1 MRSMCCLVVDLWD
14 RSVLYEVDWINCAR
28 GMVDLISV
36 IILLRSWNDIPLPVG
51 FRHRGRP
58 WHVNPEAVIEDR
70 RVWSNRIESNRL
82 SPCRSALDVIASFT
96 TPVDIVSMHN
106 LFLQEVVNGMVH
118 VHVMYVCNPYVICES
133 RFMSAGW
140 SLGAVIL
147 LYNDLR
153 VGFSM

>member
-1 MRSMCCLVVDLWD
+1 MVGIHVRIVDEIYVFGTPVDVV
-14 RSVLYEVDWINCAR
+14 
-28 GMVDLISV
+28 
-36 IILLRSWNDIPLPVG
+36 
-51 FRHRGRP
+51 
-58 WHVNPEAVIEDR
+58 
-70 RVWSNRIESNRL
+70 
-82 SPCRSALDVIASFT
+82 ASFT
-96 TPVDIVSMHN
+96 MPVDIVSMHN

>member
-1 MRSMCCLVVDLWD
+1 MTRKS
-14 RSVLYEVDWINCAR
+14 R
-28 GMVDLISV
+28 G
-36 IILLRSWNDIPLPVG
+36 G
-51 FRHRGRP
+51 
-58 WHVNPEAVIEDR
+58 DR
-70 RVWSNRIESNRL
+70 RSKSLIESEQWSESMSGPPA
-82 SPCRSALDVIASFT
+82 SPCHSALDVVASFT
-96 TPVDIVSMHN
+96 TPVDIVSMHS

-133 RFMSAGW
+133 RFLSAGW

>member
-1 MRSMCCLVVDLWD
+1 MVGIHVRIVDEIYVFGKIAG
-14 RSVLYEVDWINCAR
+14 RFPHPR
-28 GMVDLISV
+28 GALP
-36 IILLRSWNDIPLPVG
+36 LRSPP
-51 FRHRGRP
+51 
-58 WHVNPEAVIEDR
+58 A
-70 RVWSNRIESNRL
+70 RL
-82 SPCRSALDVIASFT
+82 AGPSASPCRSALDVVASFT
-96 TPVDIVSMHN
+96 TPVYIVSMHN

-133 RFMSAGW
+133 WFLSAGW

>member
-1 MRSMCCLVVDLWD
+1 MVGIHVRIVDEIY
-14 RSVLYEVDWINCAR
+14 VFGKIA
-28 GMVDLISV
+28 
-36 IILLRSWNDIPLPVG
+36 
-51 FRHRGRP
+51 GRCP
-58 WHVNPEAVIEDR
+58 HT
-70 RVWSNRIESNRL
+70 RIAGPPA
-82 SPCRSALDVIASFT
+82 SPCHSALDVVASFT

-133 RFMSAGW
+133 RFLSAGW

>member
-1 MRSMCCLVVDLWD
+1 MVEIHVRIIDEIYVFGKIVGHCPHP
-14 RSVLYEVDWINCAR
+14 R
-28 GMVDLISV
+28 GALP
-36 IILLRSWNDIPLPVG
+36 LRSPPAI
-51 FRHRGRP
+51 
-58 WHVNPEAVIEDR
+58 
-70 RVWSNRIESNRL
+70 RL
-82 SPCRSALDVIASFT
+82 AGPPASPCRSALDVVASFT

-133 RFMSAGW
+133 RFLSAGW

>member
-1 MRSMCCLVVDLWD
+1 MRSTFLEKLSGAT
-14 RSVLYEVDWINCAR
+14 RPAR
-28 GMVDLISV
+28 GASP
-36 IILLRSWNDIPLPVG
+36 SIPT
-51 FRHRGRP
+51 RYM
-58 WHVNPEAVIEDR
+58 
-70 RVWSNRIESNRL
+70 S
-82 SPCRSALDVIASFT
+82 SPCRSALDVVASFT
-96 TPVDIVSMHN
+96 TPVDIVYMHN

-133 RFMSAGW
+133 RFLSAGW

>member
-1 MRSMCCLVVDLWD
+1 MRSTF
-14 RSVLYEVDWINCAR
+14 SEKSSGAAR
-28 GMVDLISV
+28 TREG
-36 IILLRSWNDIPLPVG
+36 PP
-51 FRHRGRP
+51 
-58 WHVNPEAVIEDR
+58 A
-70 RVWSNRIESNRL
+70 
-82 SPCRSALDVIASFT
+82 SPCRSALDVVASFT

-133 RFMSAGW
+133 RFLSAGW

-153 VGFSM
+153 VGFSL

>member
-1 MRSMCCLVVDLWD
+1 
-14 RSVLYEVDWINCAR
+14 
-28 GMVDLISV
+28 
-36 IILLRSWNDIPLPVG
+36 
-51 FRHRGRP
+51 
-58 WHVNPEAVIEDR
+58 
-70 RVWSNRIESNRL
+70 
-82 SPCRSALDVIASFT
+82 
-96 TPVDIVSMHN
+96 MHN

-133 RFMSAGW
+133 RFLLAGW

>member
-1 MRSMCCLVVDLWD
+1 
-14 RSVLYEVDWINCAR
+14 
-28 GMVDLISV
+28 MVGIHV
-36 IILLRSWNDIPLPVG
+36 RIIDEICVFGKSL
-51 FRHRGRP
+51 
-58 WHVNPEAVIEDR
+58 
-70 RVWSNRIESNRL
+70 IESGL
-82 SPCRSALDVIASFT
+82 PASPCRSALDVVASFT

-133 RFMSAGW
+133 WFLSAGW

-147 LYNDLR
+147 LYNNLR

>member
-1 MRSMCCLVVDLWD
+1 MTRKS
-14 RSVLYEVDWINCAR
+14 R
-28 GMVDLISV
+28 G
-36 IILLRSWNDIPLPVG
+36 G
-51 FRHRGRP
+51 
-58 WHVNPEAVIEDR
+58 DR
-70 RVWSNRIESNRL
+70 RSKSLIESEQWPA
-82 SPCRSALDVIASFT
+82 SPCRSALDVVASFT
-96 TPVDIVSMHN
+96 TLVDIVSMHN

-133 RFMSAGW
+133 RFLSAGW

>member
-1 MRSMCCLVVDLWD
+1 MVGIHVRIVDEIY
-14 RSVLYEVDWINCAR
+14 VF
-28 GMVDLISV
+28 GK
-36 IILLRSWNDIPLPVG
+36 II
-51 FRHRGRP
+51 GRCQP
-58 WHVNPEAVIEDR
+58 PA
-70 RVWSNRIESNRL
+70 
-82 SPCRSALDVIASFT
+82 SPCRSALDVVASFT

-133 RFMSAGW
+133 RFLSAGW

>member
-1 MRSMCCLVVDLWD
+1 MTRKSGC
-14 RSVLYEVDWINCAR
+14 
-28 GMVDLISV
+28 G
-36 IILLRSWNDIPLPVG
+36 
-51 FRHRGRP
+51 
-58 WHVNPEAVIEDR
+58 DR
-70 RVWSNRIESNRL
+70 RSKSLVESESGSDLGNIVLSDDEIHVRTADEICVFRNSGPPA
-82 SPCRSALDVIASFT
+82 SPCRSALDVVVSFT

-133 RFMSAGW
+133 WFLSAGW

-153 VGFSM
+153 VIFSM

>member
-1 MRSMCCLVVDLWD
+1 MVGIHVRFVDD
-14 RSVLYEVDWINCAR
+14 IYVFGKIVGRCPHPR
-28 GMVDLISV
+28 GALP
-36 IILLRSWNDIPLPVG
+36 LRSP
-51 FRHRGRP
+51 
-58 WHVNPEAVIEDR
+58 
-70 RVWSNRIESNRL
+70 
-82 SPCRSALDVIASFT
+82 PCRSALDVVASFT

>member
-1 MRSMCCLVVDLWD
+1 MTHKSGC
-14 RSVLYEVDWINCAR
+14 
-28 GMVDLISV
+28 G
-36 IILLRSWNDIPLPVG
+36 
-51 FRHRGRP
+51 
-58 WHVNPEAVIEDR
+58 DR
-70 RVWSNRIESNRL
+70 RSKSFVELESGSDLGKIVLSDDEIHVQNADEICVKL
-82 SPCRSALDVIASFT
+82 GPTASPCRSALDVVASFT

-133 RFMSAGW
+133 RFLSAGW

>member
-1 MRSMCCLVVDLWD
+1 MDQLYSGNGRSDFRDHTAEVVE
-14 RSVLYEVDWINCAR
+14 RHTPTGR
-28 GMVDLISV
+28 
-36 IILLRSWNDIPLPVG
+36 LLPAGP
-51 FRHRGRP
+51 P
-58 WHVNPEAVIEDR
+58 A
-70 RVWSNRIESNRL
+70 
-82 SPCRSALDVIASFT
+82 SPCRSALDVVASFT

-133 RFMSAGW
+133 RFLSAGW

>member
-1 MRSMCCLVVDLWD
+1 
-14 RSVLYEVDWINCAR
+14 
-28 GMVDLISV
+28 MVG
-36 IILLRSWNDIPLPVG
+36 PPALPC
-51 FRHRGRP
+51 P
-58 WHVNPEAVIEDR
+58 
-70 RVWSNRIESNRL
+70 
-82 SPCRSALDVIASFT
+82 SALDVFAIFT
-96 TPVDIVSMHN
+96 TSVDIVYMHN
-106 LFLQEVVNGMVH
+106 LFLQEVMNVMVH